1 VLSLAHA
8 PRRSHAHTH
17 PLSAAPDP
25 TAAPNPT
32 KANEWD
38 RPVSE
43 DEDHKPPVREE
54 GKAKGQPNEEKMKEG
69 PAHGGEGAGLR
80 RIQAEPDR
88 EPSQPA
94 ARAGLLSRRP
104 S

>member
-1 VLSLAHA
+1 VLSLVHA
-8 PRRSHAHTH
+8 PRRAHAHTH
-17 PLSAAPDP
+17 PLSAALDP

-32 KANEWD
+32 EADEWG
-38 RPVSE
+38 RPFSE
-43 DEDHKPPVREE
+43 DGDQKPPVCEE

-80 RIQAEPDR
+80 RIQAELDR